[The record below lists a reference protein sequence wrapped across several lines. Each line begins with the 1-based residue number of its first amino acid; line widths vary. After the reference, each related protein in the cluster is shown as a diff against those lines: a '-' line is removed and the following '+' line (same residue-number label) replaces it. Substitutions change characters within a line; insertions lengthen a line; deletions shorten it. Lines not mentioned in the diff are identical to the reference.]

1 MLLLADILRQYR
13 RQHALLQKEIAA
25 SLGISREHYAQIEGG
40 NVSPSLK
47 LLQRISE
54 KLELNIV
61 VVLDRGKCQFQR
73 VRSSIAMKQRRP
85 PHRKAR

>member
-13 RQHALLQKEIAA
+13 RQHALFQKEIAA

-73 VRSSIAMKQRRP
+73 VGSSTA
-85 PHRKAR
+85 HRVRTSHHKGR